1 MQRAGSLA
9 MHSLRK
15 STKALWKLRKAL
27 WKLRKALWKLR
38 KALWKLRKG
47 HNGALAFGKPLPG
60 KRGFVLNGFVDY
72 VAPHQ
77 VLGWVWDSAAP
88 DRRLNVVALKDAK
101 TVSAMVANLYR
112 PDLAGAGIGDG
123 HYGFNLRVSSDAPCK
138 FAVQME
144 GDQYQIPLNTGHFS
158 QPQIEDLIDIV
169 VSPRNFKSKKTNL
182 PRTIDF
188 IRLDPNN
195 NCNLR
200 CVYCH
205 NERSED
211 LIDLSELRELL
222 NTGVDSVGTF
232 QIGCGMEPTLDS
244 RLCDFV
250 EMIAASKARPSKD
263 FILQT
268 NGLLLHRHDYRRLAA
283 AGINWVSISIDV
295 AEPETQKAL
304 RGGMSLEKLLRNV
317 KDFRARCPDVAIEF
331 ITTVTTANVEK
342 ADSVVTIGLEN
353 GIRRFT
359 FREVFYYPESHIV
372 DHSRMPNLVLSA
384 GQFEAMRMWLLSK
397 FGETAEFIFADS
409 NTLNRSW
416 RNVAER
422 W

>member
-1 MQRAGSLA
+1 
-9 MHSLRK
+9 MHSLG
-15 STKALWKLRKAL
+15 KLRKAL
-27 WKLRKALWKLR
+27 RNLSKV
-38 KALWKLRKG
+38 
-47 HNGALAFGKPLPG
+47 HNPALAFGTPIPG
-60 KRGFVLNGFVDY
+60 RTGFVLDGHVDY

-77 VLGWVWDSAAP
+77 VLGWVWDSATP
-88 DRRLNVVALKDAK
+88 GRRLNVVALKDAK
-101 TVSAMVANLYR
+101 IVSAMVANLYR
-112 PDLAGAGIGDG
+112 QDLAQAGIGDG
-123 HYGFNLRVSSDAPCK
+123 HYAFDLRFSSDAPCEI
-138 FAVQME
+138 AVQTQE
-144 GDQYQIPLNTGHFS
+144 GQYKIPLNMDHFS
-158 QPQIEDLIDIV
+158 QPQVEDLIDIV
-169 VSPRNFKSKKTNL
+169 ISPRNFNTKKARL
-182 PRTIDF
+182 PRTIDV

-222 NTGVDSVGTF
+222 DSGVDSVGTF

-244 RLCDFV
+244 RLGDFV

-268 NGLLLHRHDYRRLAA
+268 NGLLLHRHDYRRLAGG
-283 AGINWVSISIDV
+283 GINLVSISIDV

-304 RGGMSLEKLLRNV
+304 RGGMSLERLVRNV
-317 KDFRARCPDVAIEF
+317 KDFRARCPDVAVEF
-331 ITTVTTANVEK
+331 IATVTTANVEK
-342 ADSVVTIGLEN
+342 ADSLVTLGLEN

-359 FREVFYYPESHIV
+359 FREVFYFPENHIV
-372 DHSRMPNLVLSA
+372 DHSRMPNLVLNA
-384 GQFEAMRMWLLSK
+384 GQFEAMRVWLLSK

>member
-1 MQRAGSLA
+1 

-15 STKALWKLRKAL
+15 STKALWN
-27 WKLRKALWKLR
+27 
-38 KALWKLRKG
+38 LRKG
-47 HNGALAFGKPLPG
+47 HNGALAFGTPIPG
-60 KRGFVLNGFVDY
+60 KRGFVLNGSVDY

-88 DRRLNVVALKDAK
+88 YRRLNVVALNDAI

-112 PDLAGAGIGDG
+112 PDLAQAGIGDG
-123 HYGFNLRVSSDAPCK
+123 HYAFDLRFSSDAPCEI
-138 FAVQME
+138 AVQMQD
-144 GDQYQIPLNTGHFS
+144 GQYKIPLNTDHFL
-158 QPQIEDLIDIV
+158 QPQIKDLIDIPLNP
-169 VSPRNFKSKKTNL
+169 SNFQSQKNISA
-182 PRTIDF
+182 RSIDF
-188 IRLDPNN
+188 IRLDPNE

-205 NERSED
+205 NPRSEN
-211 LIDLSELRELL
+211 LIDLSELRQFL
-222 NTGVDSVGTF
+222 NTCVDRVGSF
-232 QIGCGMEPTLDS
+232 QIGCAMEPTLDL

-250 EMIAASKARPSKD
+250 EMIAELKARPSKD

-268 NGLLLHRHDYRRLAA
+268 NGLLLHRHDYQRLAG
-283 AGINWVSISIDV
+283 AGINLISISIDV

-317 KDFRARCPDVAIEF
+317 KDFRARCPDIAVEF

-342 ADSVVTIGLEN
+342 ADSLVTLGLEN

-359 FREVFYYPESHIV
+359 FREVFYLPENHIV
-372 DHSRMPNLVLSA
+372 DHSRMPNLVLTA
-384 GQFEAMRMWLLSK
+384 GQFEAMRVRILRQ
-397 FGETAEFIFADS
+397 FGEKAEFIFADS

-416 RNVAER
+416 RNMAKR

>member
-1 MQRAGSLA
+1 
-9 MHSLRK
+9 
-15 STKALWKLRKAL
+15 
-27 WKLRKALWKLR
+27 
-38 KALWKLRKG
+38 
-47 HNGALAFGKPLPG
+47 
-60 KRGFVLNGFVDY
+60 V
-72 VAPHQ
+72 
-77 VLGWVWDSAAP
+77 
-88 DRRLNVVALKDAK
+88 
-101 TVSAMVANLYR
+101 
-112 PDLAGAGIGDG
+112 I
-123 HYGFNLRVSSDAPCK
+123 
-138 FAVQME
+138 
-144 GDQYQIPLNTGHFS
+144 
-158 QPQIEDLIDIV
+158 
-169 VSPRNFKSKKTNL
+169 SPRNFKSKKASL
-182 PRTIDF
+182 LRTIDC

-205 NERSED
+205 NERSEH

-222 NTGVDSVGTF
+222 NTGIDSVGTF

-250 EMIAASKARPSKD
+250 EMIAASRAGPSKD

-268 NGLLLHRHDYRRLAA
+268 NGLLLHRHDYRRLADS
-283 AGINWVSISIDV
+283 GINLVSISIDV

-304 RGGMSLEKLLRNV
+304 RSGMSLEKLLRNV
-317 KDFRARCPDVAIEF
+317 KDFRARCPDIAVEF
-331 ITTVTTANVEK
+331 IATVTTANVEK
-342 ADSVVTIGLEN
+342 ADSLVTLGLEN

-397 FGETAEFIFADS
+397 FGETAEFIFAGS

-416 RNVAER
+416 RKIVKR
-422 W
+422 L